1 MKTRIFFLLNLA
13 LIGTFSLPAFA
24 QNQGSPE
31 IYFDINCRQNQQLQ
45 LIDRFTMFYQS
56 AFKNNGKINWFY
68 AVRYQDGGVLL
79 CVSKP
84 NFSQPKALK
93 ELQYQFIRKI
103 VRTRTNNSVFMIT
116 VAEGNGRNPVIT
128 DYKLDLQNPSQPVLT
143 KLEVK

>member
-1 MKTRIFFLLNLA
+1 MNTRVFLILNLV
-13 LIGTFSLPAFA
+13 LIGTVSLPAFA
-24 QNQGSPE
+24 QSQGSPE
-31 IYFDINCRQNQQLQ
+31 IYFDRNCRQNQRLQ

-56 AFKNNGKINWFY
+56 AFKNNGTINWFY
-68 AVRYQDGGVLL
+68 AVRYQDGGVIL

-103 VRTRTNNSVFMIT
+103 VRTRTNNSVFLIT

-143 KLEVK
+143 KLEAK